1 MSPSN
6 NRASAI
12 LRVALALVSIT
23 VALPAAAEESLS
35 IADLRVIVWAPPA
48 ETTGKSPVIIFSHG
62 FHGCATQS
70 RFLTE
75 TLAKAG
81 YLVFAPDHRD
91 ATCDGGGANW
101 RDRPEAPFGKADA
114 WSDAVYR
121 DRADDIHRLL
131 DALKTDERWTARVDW
146 DRLGLAGHSLGGYT
160 VLALA
165 GAWPSWRL
173 EGVKAVLALS
183 PYDQPFLAR
192 KTLGGLEAPVMYQGG
207 TRDLGITPS
216 VRKPGGGYDQSPAPK
231 YFVEFERAG
240 HLAWSD
246 FPTES
251 HAAIVAYARAFLD
264 HYLKG
269 APADPALTRKSPGV
283 AELRYESELAT
294 SGAAAA
300 ESAGA
305 RQ

>member
-1 MSPSN
+1 MIPSSG
-6 NRASAI
+6 RASAI
-12 LRVALALVSIT
+12 LLLLLFIGL
-23 VALPAAAEESLS
+23 ALPAAAEESLS
-35 IADLRVIVWAPPA
+35 IAGLRVTVWAPA
-48 ETTGKSPVIIFSHG
+48 AGGEGKSPVIIFSHG

-75 TLAKAG
+75 ALAKAG

-101 RDRPEAPFGKADA
+101 RDRPEAPFVKADA
-114 WSDAVYR
+114 WSDVVYR

-131 DALKTDERWTARVDW
+131 DALKRDDRWTARVDW

-160 VLALA
+160 TLGLA
-165 GAWPSWRL
+165 GAWRSWRL
-173 EGVKAVLALS
+173 DGVKAVLALS
-183 PYDQPFLAR
+183 PYDQPFLAK

-231 YFVEFERAG
+231 YFVEFEGAR

-246 FPTES
+246 FPSES

-264 HYLKG
+264 RYVKG
-269 APADPALTRKSPGV
+269 APADAALTRKSPGV
-283 AELRYESELAT
+283 SELRYESEPGA

-300 ESAGA
+300 QSPGA

>member
-1 MSPSN
+1 LVPSS

-12 LRVALALVSIT
+12 LRVAIVLLTIALAG
-23 VALPAAAEESLS
+23 PAAAEESVS
-35 IADLRVIVWAPPA
+35 IAGLRVTVWAPA
-48 ETTGKSPVIIFSHG
+48 VGVEGKSPVIVFSHG

-75 TLAKAG
+75 ALAKAG

-91 ATCDGGGANW
+91 ATCDGGGAKW
-101 RDRPEAPFGKADA
+101 RDRPEAPFVKADA

-131 DALKTDERWTARVDW
+131 DALKTDERWTARADW
-146 DRLGLAGHSLGGYT
+146 ERLGLAGHSLGGYT
-160 VLALA
+160 VLGLA

-183 PYDQPFLAR
+183 PYDQPFLAK
-192 KTLGGLEAPVMYQGG
+192 KTLGGLEAPVMFQGG

-231 YFVEFERAG
+231 YFVEFERAS

-246 FPTES
+246 FPSES

-264 HYLKG
+264 RYVKG
-269 APADPALTRKSPGV
+269 APADASLTRTSPGV
-283 AELRYESELAT
+283 AELRYESELGT
-294 SGAAAA
+294 RGVAAAQ
-300 ESAGA
+300 SAGA